1 MNLRSLKM
9 IVVMFLC
16 VATLMLSA
24 CGKSLSGTYVSAAN
38 YTIDFSEDGTC
49 MVQNDGVTWPGT
61 YDYDGS
67 SGTFKLTVS
76 SLGGSVEVYSLRQ
89 EDENLVLNR
98 NGFDFVFKPYDVWQA
113 ENIAEDEIINS
124 ENGVSDSDA
133 EFSDQN
139 GVGNESR
146 DDRQDS
152 ELYWRPLSEAEN
164 LSIDD
169 PCIVRNGMFATL
181 DYACDIYSG
190 GHEMPFP
197 LSDGSGKTMMSFNND
212 DDLPY
217 FVKIDVSQGDVLASF
232 ELPEDYSFT
241 AYPVEDET
249 GYCSD
254 DRLKYLFKMGF
265 WGNAWYEEGGNYD
278 EAISK
283 NELAINGETVSVSNP
298 SNDGE
303 VRNAINAIL

>member
-1 MNLRSLKM
+1 
-9 IVVMFLC
+9 
-16 VATLMLSA
+16 
-24 CGKSLSGTYVSAAN
+24 
-38 YTIDFSEDGTC
+38 
-49 MVQNDGVTWPGT
+49 
-61 YDYDGS
+61 
-67 SGTFKLTVS
+67 
-76 SLGGSVEVYSLRQ
+76 
-89 EDENLVLNR
+89 
-98 NGFDFVFKPYDVWQA
+98 
-113 ENIAEDEIINS
+113 
-124 ENGVSDSDA
+124 
-133 EFSDQN
+133 
-139 GVGNESR
+139 
-146 DDRQDS
+146 
-152 ELYWRPLSEAEN
+152 
-164 LSIDD
+164 
-169 PCIVRNGMFATL
+169 
-181 DYACDIYSG
+181 
-190 GHEMPFP
+190 MPFP

-303 VRNAINAIL
+303 VRNAINAILEGTGVRLVASNPDEEIRLTSVFTAATGGMKRRLISTDHTSFMVTQTIRSS